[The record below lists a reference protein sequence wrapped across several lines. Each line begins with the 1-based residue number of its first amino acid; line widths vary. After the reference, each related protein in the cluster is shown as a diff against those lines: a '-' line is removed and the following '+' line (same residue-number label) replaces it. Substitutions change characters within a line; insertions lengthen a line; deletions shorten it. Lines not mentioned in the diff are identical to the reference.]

1 VEGLGASGTGLALQ
15 APPPPAKEAG
25 GPPPRTGEELL
36 DLTPEQISARLAAP
50 PEERATFLRQLAETG
65 EAEAQTL
72 LGQLLL
78 DGNGVEKDEPAA
90 LAWFTRAAAQHH
102 LMAINMVGRCYDLG
116 WGTAPDK
123 ARAAACYRVAA
134 ERGLDWGM
142 YNYATLLALG
152 HGIAEDKAEALAWFR
167 KAAGMGNAKAINFV
181 GSFHEDGWVVP
192 RDLKAAAHCYAR
204 AAQGGDF
211 RGAFNHARM
220 LGQAGKIEE
229 AIGWLKRAGET
240 ATPAFVTKAS
250 LWLATA
256 DIPAFRRRGLQA
268 LRHGAGLC

>member
-1 VEGLGASGTGLALQ
+1 MGEEALFALTPDDIAARLSGT
-15 APPPPAKEAG
+15 
-25 GPPPRTGEELL
+25 
-36 DLTPEQISARLAAP
+36 
-50 PEERATFLRQLAETG
+50 PEERAAFVRSAAEAG
-65 EAEAQTL
+65 VAEAQAL
-72 LGQLLL
+72 LGQMLL
-78 DGNGVEKDEPAA
+78 DGNGVAKDEPDA

-123 ARAAACYRVAA
+123 ARAAACYKVAA
-134 ERGLDWGM
+134 ERELDWGM

-152 HGIAEDKAEALAWFR
+152 DGVAEDKPAALAWFR
-167 KAAGMGNAKAINFV
+167 KAAALGNAKAINFV

-229 AIGWLKRAGET
+229 AIGWLRRAGET
-240 ATPAFVTKAS
+240 ATPTFITKAS
-250 LWLATA
+250 VWLATA
-256 DIPAFRRRGLQA
+256 DIAAFRRRGLQA
-268 LRHGAGLC
+268 LRQGAGQKAESC